1 LWNGERNPLYFI
13 KIKFILQLM
22 PDVILGID
30 PGSRHTGYAILTKL
44 EGKLVAQ
51 RCDVLNMAHMDDHA
65 DRLQYIFDE
74 ISNIIASFEPT
85 SCAVETPVYGVD
97 PLAMLKLGRAQAA
110 AMLAITNNDI
120 GVTEY
125 YPKQVKKSITGN
137 GNASKKQVA
146 FMLRKTVSLPKE
158 KLSKDATDALA
169 VAWCHL
175 MKQNSFQQ
183 QAPKSKK
190 KRHQNNSKS
199 SWADFVANNPDRIK

>member
-1 LWNGERNPLYFI
+1 
-13 KIKFILQLM
+13 M

-30 PGSRHTGYAILTKL
+30 PGSRNTGYAILTEKD
-44 EGKLVAQ
+44 GKLVAL
-51 RCDVLNMAHMDDHA
+51 RCDTINMAQMDDHA
-65 DRLQYIFDE
+65 DRLQFIFDE
-74 ISNIIASFEPT
+74 ISKIISSFAPT

-120 GVTEY
+120 SVSEY

-137 GNASKKQVA
+137 GNASKEQVA
-146 FMLRKTVSLPKE
+146 FMLRKMVSLPDE

-175 MKQNSFQQ
+175 MKQNNFGK

-190 KRHQNNSKS
+190 KAHQNNSKS
-199 SWADFVANNPDRIK
+199 SWADFVANNPDRVK